1 MQDNL
6 VLLKRLQE
14 GDTEALTKIVE
25 DNMGLVRHV
34 AGRFLGRGVEYDD
47 LLQLGAIGLL
57 RAARAFSFD
66 YGCAFSTYAVPLII
80 GEIKRFLRDDGAL
93 KVSRTIKSR
102 ATALQRA
109 KEKFIASG
117 CDDPPLSLLATECG
131 VTVEEA
137 AEALAASAPVCSLN
151 APTDDEHASVEYYL
165 TADSDP
171 SEALCESIA
180 LKSAIRKLSPLQQ
193 QIVYLR
199 YQRDLSQSDVGR
211 ILSLSQVK
219 VSREEKKIL
228 ALLKR
233 ALSEED
239 G

>member
-6 VLLKRLQE
+6 VLLKRLQN
-14 GDTEALTKIVE
+14 GDTAALSELVE

-34 AGRFLGRGVEYDD
+34 AQRFLGRGVEYDD
-47 LLQLGAIGLL
+47 LIQIGAIGLL

-93 KVSRTIKSR
+93 KVSRKLKSR
-102 ATALQRA
+102 AVQLARA
-109 KEKFIASG
+109 REELIAKG
-117 CDDPPLSLLATECG
+117 LTEPPLSMLANTCEI
-131 VTVEEA
+131 TVEEA
-137 AEALAASAPVCSLN
+137 AEALAATGPVTSLN
-151 APTDDEHASVEYYL
+151 VSADDEHAPADYYL
-165 TADSDP
+165 TAEADP
-171 SEALCESIA
+171 SDALCESIA
-180 LKSAIRKLSPLQQ
+180 LKSAIRQLTPLQQ
-193 QIVYLR
+193 KIVYLR

-228 ALLKR
+228 ALLKKS
-233 ALSEED
+233 LSDED
-239 G
+239 S

>member
-6 VLLKRLQE
+6 LLLKRLQE
-14 GDTEALTKIVE
+14 GDTQALTRLVE

-47 LLQLGAIGLL
+47 LLQIGAIGLL

-93 KVSRTIKSR
+93 KVSRKIKSR
-102 ATALQRA
+102 ALALARA
-109 KEKFIASG
+109 KEQLIAKG
-117 CDDPPLSLLATECG
+117 LEDPSLSVLASECEI
-131 VTVEEA
+131 TIEEA
-137 AEALAASAPVCSLN
+137 AEALAATAPISSLN
-151 APTDDEHASVEYYL
+151 APTDDGHASCDYYL
-165 TADSDP
+165 TYDSDP
-171 SEALCESIA
+171 ADTLCESIA
-180 LKSAIRKLSPLQQ
+180 LKSAIRKLTPMQQ
-193 QIVYLR
+193 KIVYLR

-228 ALLKR
+228 ALLKQS
-233 ALSEED
+233 LSEE
-239 G
+239 GS